1 MKALIN
7 APICPLMTRPSR
19 QCELGDEAL
28 FGMAVE
34 VLEETL
40 PGWYR
45 VRTPY
50 RYEDYAPADC
60 LLFGEHNVQRW
71 LSLPKRVVLKSICDV
86 LSGPAVACFPLVTLT
101 RGALVAPVRE
111 PDEKGWVR
119 VELPDG
125 REGYTKSSFLGE
137 YYENP
142 AFDQEDALRSAIVNS
157 ALSYLGTHYRW
168 GGKTPMGIDCSGLA
182 SMAYLLNG
190 VVIWRDASIKEGFP
204 LHEIPRQRRGSAQQS
219 GPRPSPLPAGP
230 GQGHDCGG
238 QPLLRKTRDALLR
251 VPRFVYRSSQ
261 RFSIAS
267 SRWMRTA
274 RPSSI
279 STVNPIQGG
288 VWEDT
293 SVAIRRPWP
302 GWTVL
307 RPHRV
312 WKPTYSASS
321 ATGTAYR
328 ARPSST
334 SFRLWS

>member
-86 LSGPAVACFPLVTLT
+86 LSGPAVTCFPLVTLT

-111 PDEKGWVR
+111 PDEKGWIR

-137 YYENP
+137 YYEKP
-142 AFDQEDALRSAIVNS
+142 VFDQEDALRSAIVNS

-190 VVIWRDASIKEGFP
+190 VVIWRDT
-204 LHEIPRQRRGSAQQS
+204 RGWYKLA
-219 GPRPSPLPAGP
+219 LPAFSRP
-230 GQGHDCGG
+230 TK
-238 QPLLRKTRDALLR
+238 P
-251 VPRFVYRSSQ
+251 RSS
-261 RFSIAS
+261 RRES
-267 SRWMRTA
+267 SLSRVA
-274 RPSSI
+274 VCQCRPDSPAISS
-279 STVNPIQGG
+279 P
-288 VWEDT
+288 EE
-293 SVAIRRPWP
+293 
-302 GWTVL
+302 
-307 RPHRV
+307 
-312 WKPTYSASS
+312 
-321 ATGTAYR
+321 TG
-328 ARPSST
+328 
-334 SFRLWS
+334 

>member
-86 LSGPAVACFPLVTLT
+86 LSGPAVTCFPLVTLT

-111 PDEKGWVR
+111 PDEKGWIR

-137 YYENP
+137 YYEKP
-142 AFDQEDALRSAIVNS
+142 VFDQEDALRSAIVNS

-168 GGKTPMGIDCSGLA
+168 GGKTPMG
-182 SMAYLLNG
+182 
-190 VVIWRDASIKEGFP
+190 
-204 LHEIPRQRRGSAQQS
+204 
-219 GPRPSPLPAGP
+219 
-230 GQGHDCGG
+230 
-238 QPLLRKTRDALLR
+238 
-251 VPRFVYRSSQ
+251 
-261 RFSIAS
+261 
-267 SRWMRTA
+267 
-274 RPSSI
+274 
-279 STVNPIQGG
+279 
-288 VWEDT
+288 
-293 SVAIRRPWP
+293 
-302 GWTVL
+302 
-307 RPHRV
+307 
-312 WKPTYSASS
+312 
-321 ATGTAYR
+321 
-328 ARPSST
+328 
-334 SFRLWS
+334 

>member
-111 PDEKGWVR
+111 PDEKGWVG

-137 YYENP
+137 YYEKP

-204 LHEIPRQRRGSAQQS
+204 LHEIPRERMKPGDLLFFPGHVAVYIGGGEFVHSTAFPGSDGVVLNS
-219 GPRPSPLPAGP
+219 LDPGHPR
-230 GQGHDCGG
+230 
-238 QPLLRKTRDALLR
+238 
-251 VPRFVYRSSQ
+251 YRLDLDKG
-261 RFSIAS
+261 
-267 SRWMRTA
+267 MTA
-274 RPSSI
+274 VGS
-279 STVNPIQGG
+279 
-288 VWEDT
+288 
-293 SVAIRRPWP
+293 
-302 GWTVL
+302 L
-307 RPHRV
+307 
-312 WKPTYSASS
+312 
-321 ATGTAYR
+321 
-328 ARPSST
+328 
-334 SFRLWS
+334 F